1 MALYSNS
8 NTININSVDGSTFV
22 GRYSAEGYWNGVDQ
36 SSNTSMYVGFIHKS
50 GAINYVIDNGS
61 TPHGLY
67 HPNGAMYVTDNGTL
81 NGGISVTIIG
91 GGGGAHAA
99 SLLLQDGTSYLL
111 LQDGSTI
118 LLQ

>member
-1 MALYSNS
+1 MGIYSTS
-8 NTININSVDGSTFV
+8 NTINIKSVDGSTFV

-36 SSNTSMYVGFIHKS
+36 SSNLSSFVGFIHAS
-50 GAINYVIDNGS
+50 GAINYVLDNGT

-67 HPNGAMYVTDNGTL
+67 APNGALYVTDTPVL
-81 NGGISVTIIG
+81 NGGLAATIIG
-91 GGGGAHAA
+91 GSSHSP

>member
-8 NTININSVDGSTFV
+8 NTINIKSVDGSTFV
-22 GRYSAEGYWNGVDQ
+22 GRYSTEGYWNGVDQ
-36 SSNTSMYVGFIHKS
+36 SSNTSTYVGLIHKS

-91 GGGGAHAA
+91 AHAA

-111 LQDGSTI
+111 LQDGSTL